1 MAARAPAS
9 PGGERSWWTQ
19 RWFVASGSLIVVL
32 VLLSAY
38 LAVSAGQSGGGPSAG
53 APAVAGSQ
61 TGAGSAPRGVSAANP
76 QGCGL
81 AAGDQSV
88 PASAPDASW
97 ELVGSMAAP
106 AEPAS
111 IGPQRT
117 VGGLRVCF
125 AHSPVGA
132 LFAAVSFWAEGTAHP
147 YTEVY
152 RRLAAD
158 TPVKAAAINDARND
172 AGERLDSAT
181 RVQIAGFAITS
192 YDGVSTALSLV
203 FRVANGGLYAVPS
216 TMRWQDGDWR
226 YVIAPTGGVP
236 GAGQIPDLSGYV
248 AWSGA

>member
-1 MAARAPAS
+1 MTARTPAS
-9 PGGERSWWTQ
+9 PGSERSWWTQ
-19 RWFVASGSLIVVL
+19 RWFVASASLIVVL

-38 LAVSAGQSGGGPSAG
+38 LAVSGDQSGDGRSAG
-53 APAVAGSQ
+53 APAVAGSPAA
-61 TGAGSAPRGVSAANP
+61 AGSAPPAASAVNP
-76 QGCGL
+76 QGCAL
-81 AAGDQSV
+81 SAGDQSV

-158 TPVKAAAINDARND
+158 TPAKAAAINDARNNV
-172 AGERLDSAT
+172 GERLDSAT
-181 RVQIAGFAITS
+181 KVQVAGFAITS
-192 YDGVSTALSLV
+192 YDGVNAALTLV

-216 TMRWQDGDWR
+216 TMRWEDGDWR
-226 YVIAPTGGVP
+226 FVVAATGGVP
-236 GAGQIPDLSGYV
+236 GAGQIPDLTGYV